1 MISYPQNTPLVI
13 ILFFLSWA
21 GCSPDSEHIAS
32 YTKAKVLSSDTPASE
47 LIESFDFILLD
58 SVPGV
63 YLGGISK
70 VILDEKLCFVRENRF
85 INGVFIFDRQ
95 GNYLRHIYPASEGL
109 NPVKSIYD
117 FTLDKENNVLYILD
131 GIAQTVFVYDY
142 NLRLKN
148 QIFLGF
154 SAYSMERS
162 GDIWVFA
169 TTQENENI
177 IITDASGMII
187 HRHFASKIPE
197 RRRQLQPF
205 YVNKGKVLYN
215 HWEDNDLYVIDSLGR
230 VTTYY
235 SFKFPDSGTSQSYIR
250 SFAESNNKIVVI
262 AQQPEIG
269 ATTLICTVNKGKC
282 IKFNKVLN
290 DITHDRFF
298 LNTPI
303 VGSEGDFLITY
314 IPAEYI
320 LNQAGAGAYPIQSNQ
335 SLTEVFDKLS
345 DRSNPLL
352 IFLEPS

>member
-1 MISYPQNTPLVI
+1 MISYTKYTILGG
-13 ILFFLSWA
+13 ILFFLSGV
-21 GCSPDSEHIAS
+21 GCSSDSENIAS
-32 YTKAKVLSSDTPASE
+32 FTQAKTLSSDTPASE
-47 LIESFDFILLD
+47 LIESFNFLLLD
-58 SVPGV
+58 SIPSI

-70 VILDEKLCFVRENRF
+70 VMLDEGFCFVRENRF
-85 INGVFIFDRQ
+85 INGVFLFNCQ
-95 GNYLRHIYPASEGL
+95 GKYLRHIYPVSEGL

-142 NLRLKN
+142 NLQL
-148 QIFLGF
+148 QSQVFLDF
-154 SAYSMERS
+154 PAYSMERV
-162 GDIWVFA
+162 GDLWVFA

-177 IITDASGMII
+177 IITDTSGMII
-187 HRHFASKIPE
+187 HRHFASKVPE

-205 YVNKGKVLYN
+205 YVNKDKVLYN
-215 HWEDNDLYVIDSLGR
+215 HWEDNDLYVIDSLGK

-235 SFKFPDSGTSQSYIR
+235 SFKFPDSGISQSYIR

-269 ATTLICTVNKGKC
+269 ATTLMCATDKDRC
-282 IKFNKVLN
+282 MKFNKIHN
-290 DITHDRFF
+290 DVTHNRFF

-320 LNQAGAGAYPIQSNQ
+320 ANKLDAGTHSKQINKAFAEVLYKLN
-335 SLTEVFDKLS
+335 E
-345 DRSNPLL
+345 RSNPLL
-352 IFLEPS
+352 IFLEAS